1 MPTKIFTFDP
11 LGDEGLEETERE
23 LDRLLNRGW
32 KIVSSIGGNRS
43 GRQGGRGPLRSESVV
58 AASAPVSK
66 DYIVLIL
73 HKRVEKANGSKP
85 NENNISFLNDGEQAA
100 AKRKGQD
107 DLILQENNGIK
118 ETT

>member
-1 MPTKIFTFDP
+1 MSTKILTFDP
-11 LGDEGLEETERE
+11 LADEGLEVVEHE

-73 HKRVEKANGSKP
+73 HKRVEKANGSKS
-85 NENNISFLNDGEQAA
+85 NENNISFLNEGDQAT
-100 AKRKGQD
+100 AKRNAQD
-107 DLILQENNGIK
+107 DLTQQENHELK